1 MKKKSKANLSKKL
14 KKQKK
19 IKPSVS
25 KTVTTKIEPSSPVFP
40 IVGVGAS
47 AGGLEAFMELFRD
60 LPPDT
65 GMSFVLIQ
73 HLSPQHPSLLTSLVQ
88 KGTSM
93 NVQEAEDQMKVKPN
107 QVYIIPPN
115 HTLEIFHGVLQLTP
129 LTEEQ
134 SNILPINLFLTSLA
148 RDQGNLAIGIIL
160 TGTGSDG
167 AEGLRNIE
175 ADGGITFVQ
184 EPTTAKFDGM
194 PKAAI
199 LATSPGFILHVKDIS
214 RELVRIA
221 AHPFIKRALTIEESE
236 PTPETEKVL
245 QKIFLLVRTITK
257 IDFSTYKYP
266 TMIRRIKRRMVLHRI
281 ESLNQYFT
289 FLQTSP
295 HEVKSL
301 LDDLLI
307 NVTNFFRDIEVFDSL
322 KANVI
327 PQFMKDKAQGTPI
340 RIWSPGCSTGEEVY
354 SIAICLIECLGDS
367 FHKFPIQIYGTDI
380 CEPAIKIAR
389 LGSYPESASRNI
401 SPERLDRFFIKENG
415 RYRITKA
422 VRDCCIF
429 SIQDVTSNPPIN
441 RLDLLSC
448 RNLMIYLDPTIQK
461 KLMETFYYALNPN
474 GFLMLGS
481 SESVGSSANLF
492 AVIDKKYKLF
502 LKKSIPQY
510 SVKIVSQE
518 PLKNPVERLS
528 KNPGII
534 SFKQLTK
541 ITDPVTLAEQ
551 MMLAKYSPAWVLV
564 NQALD
569 IVQFRGATDYYIA
582 PASGLPTW
590 NLIKMLRDGLAPSIR
605 VLIHSA
611 LKEIK
616 PVRKNGLKVNS
627 KAIPR
632 VVDVEVIPLMT
643 AAEDFYFLIVFIE
656 SKDTKKLLS
665 KEKVQKRK
673 SNEKD
678 PILLENAS
686 LKEELALTHKSLQS
700 IVEDQTATS
709 EEMQST
715 NEEVLSANEEL
726 QSTNEELETAKE
738 ELQSTNEELTTLND
752 ELTNRNNELDHLSN
766 DLINVLSNANVSI
779 VMVGSDLRIRR
790 FTPMAEKLLNLIP
803 TDVGRIL
810 TEINFGFNISK
821 LEERVASVIRT
832 MDTFEAETQDRQGLW
847 YSIRIRPY
855 KTIDNKIDGAVIVFV
870 NINDVKLKQNLIEDA
885 KRYSEGVIQTV
896 RDPLVVLD
904 KDLRIERANQ
914 AFYDT
919 FKVTEQETIG
929 HTFYEIGN
937 QQWDIPRL
945 KTLLEDVLP
954 SKSEIRNF
962 EVNHKFEQIG
972 DKIIILNARTLEWEG
987 QRKHLILIG
996 LHDLT
1001 EREQKRSRLKKE
1013 Q

>member
-1 MKKKSKANLSKKL
+1 MKKKSKAHPSKKKKNLEKL
-14 KKQKK
+14 KTSNNKAL
-19 IKPSVS
+19 
-25 KTVTTKIEPSSPVFP
+25 TTKIESSSPVFP

-47 AGGLEAFMELFRD
+47 AGGLEAFMEMFKD
-60 LPPDT
+60 LPSDT

-73 HLSPQHPSLLTSLVQ
+73 HLSPQHLSLLSTLIQ
-88 KGTSM
+88 KGTRM
-93 NVQEAEDQMKVKPN
+93 NVQEAEDQMRVRPN
-107 QVYIIPPN
+107 HVYIIPPN
-115 HTLEIFHGVLQLTP
+115 HTLEIFHGVLQLTT
-129 LTEEQ
+129 LTEQ
-134 SNILPINLFLTSLA
+134 HSNILPINLFLTSLA

-160 TGTGSDG
+160 TGTGADG
-167 AEGLRNIE
+167 ADGLRNIE

-199 LATSPGFILHVKDIS
+199 LATSPDFILSVKDIS
-214 RELVRIA
+214 KELVRIA
-221 AHPFIKRALTIEESE
+221 AHPFIKRALMIEESE
-236 PTPETEKVL
+236 PSPETEKVL
-245 QKIFLLVRTITK
+245 QKIFLLVRTATK

-281 ESLNQYFT
+281 DSLNQYFT
-289 FLQTSP
+289 YLQTAP
-295 HEVKSL
+295 QEVKFL
-301 LDDLLI
+301 LEDLLI
-307 NVTNFFRDIEVFDSL
+307 NVTNFFRDTEVFESL
-322 KANVI
+322 KENVI
-327 PQFMKDKAQGTPI
+327 PQFMKDRAQGTPI

-354 SIAICLIECLGDS
+354 SIAICLIEYLGDA

-401 SPERLDRFFIKENG
+401 SPERLDRFFIKDNG

-429 SIQDVTSNPPIN
+429 SIQDVTSHPPIN

-448 RNLMIYLDPTIQK
+448 RNLMIYLGPTVQK

-492 AVIDKKYKLF
+492 AIIDKKNKLF
-502 LKKSIPQY
+502 IKKGIPQF
-510 SVKIVSQE
+510 SVKTVSQE
-518 PLKNPVERLS
+518 PLQTSVERLS
-528 KNPGII
+528 KNSDKIP
-534 SFKQLTK
+534 FKQLTK
-541 ITDPVTLAEQ
+541 IADPVTLAEQ
-551 MMLAKYSPAWVLV
+551 LMLEKYSPAWVLV
-564 NQALD
+564 NQSLD
-569 IVQFRGATDYYIA
+569 IVQFRGATDHYIA
-582 PASGLPTW
+582 SASGQPTW

-611 LKEIK
+611 QKDMK
-616 PVRKNGLKVNS
+616 PSRKNGLKVNS
-627 KAIPR
+627 KPIPR
-632 VVDVEVIPLMT
+632 VVDVEVIPLMPT
-643 AAEDFYFLIVFIE
+643 PQDFFFLIVFVE
-656 SKDTKKLLS
+656 SKDTQKSLS
-665 KEKVQKRK
+665 KEKIQKRK

-678 PILLENAS
+678 PILLENAA

-766 DLINVLSNANVSI
+766 DLMNVLSNANVSI

-810 TEINFGFNISK
+810 TEINFGFNINK
-821 LEERVASVIRT
+821 LEERVGSVIRT
-832 MDTFEAETQDRQGLW
+832 MDTFEAEIQDRQGLW

-855 KTIDNKIDGAVIVFV
+855 KTIDNKIDGAVLVFV
-870 NINDVKLKQNLIEDA
+870 NINDAKIKQNLIEDA

-904 KDLRIERANQ
+904 KDLHIERANQ

-919 FKVTEQETIG
+919 FKVTEKETIG

-937 QQWDIPRL
+937 QQWDIPAL

-954 SKSEIRNF
+954 NKSEIRNF
-962 EVNHKFEQIG
+962 EVSHKFEQIG

-987 QRKHLILIG
+987 QKKHLILIG

-1001 EREQKRSRLKKE
+1001 EREHKRSQLTKE
-1013 Q
+1013 

>member
-1 MKKKSKANLSKKL
+1 MKKNSKPKIQPRSSKMPKYLKKKKSADNKAAIT
-14 KKQKK
+14 K
-19 IKPSVS
+19 IKS
-25 KTVTTKIEPSSPVFP
+25 SSPVFP

-47 AGGLEAFMELFRD
+47 AGGLEAFMEMFKN

-73 HLSPQHPSLLTSLVQ
+73 HLSPQHLSLLSSLIQ
-88 KGTSM
+88 KGTRM

-107 QVYIIPPN
+107 HIYIIPPN
-115 HTLEIFHGVLQLTP
+115 HTLEIFHGALQLTI
-129 LTEEQ
+129 LTEQ
-134 SNILPINLFLTSLA
+134 HSNILPINLFLTSLA

-160 TGTGSDG
+160 TGSGSDG
-167 AEGLRNIE
+167 ADGLKNIE

-199 LATSPGFILHVKDIS
+199 LATSPDFILSVKDIS

-236 PTPETEKVL
+236 PSPETQKVL
-245 QKIFLLVRTITK
+245 QKIFLLVRTATK

-289 FLQTSP
+289 YLQTTP

-301 LDDLLI
+301 LEDLLI
-307 NVTNFFRDIEVFDSL
+307 NVTNFFRDTEVFDSL
-322 KANVI
+322 KENVI

-340 RIWSPGCSTGEEVY
+340 RVWSPGCSTGEEVY
-354 SIAICLIECLGDS
+354 SIAICLIEYLGES

-401 SPERLDRFFIKENG
+401 SPERLDRFFIKDNG

-429 SIQDVTSNPPIN
+429 SIQDVTSHPPIN

-448 RNLMIYLDPTIQK
+448 RNLMIYLGPTIQK

-474 GFLMLGS
+474 GFLLLGS
-481 SESVGSSANLF
+481 SESVGSAANLF
-492 AVIDKKYKLF
+492 AVIDKKNKLY
-502 LKKSIPQY
+502 LKKSIQQR
-510 SVKIVSQE
+510 SVKTVSTE
-518 PLKNPVERLS
+518 PLQNPIERFS
-528 KNPGII
+528 KNLDII
-534 SFKQLTK
+534 PFKQLPK
-541 ITDPVTLAEQ
+541 LADPVTLAEQ
-551 MMLAKYSPAWVLV
+551 MMLEKYSPAWVLV
-564 NQALD
+564 NHALD
-569 IVQFRGATDYYIA
+569 IVQFRGATDHYIA
-582 PASGLPTW
+582 SASGQPTW

-611 LKEIK
+611 LKEMK
-616 PVRKNGLKVNS
+616 PVRKNGLKVNTKTIS
-627 KAIPR
+627 R
-632 VVDVEVIPLMT
+632 MVDIDVIPLIPSPQ
-643 AAEDFYFLIVFIE
+643 DFYCLVVFIE
-656 SKDTKKLLS
+656 SKNTQKMLS
-665 KEKVQKRK
+665 KTKMSKRQSK
-673 SNEKD
+673 QKD
-678 PILLENAS
+678 PNLLEIAS

-790 FTPMAEKLLNLIP
+790 FTPMAEKLMNLIAS
-803 TDVGRIL
+803 DVGRIL
-810 TEINFGFNISK
+810 TEMNFGFNISK
-821 LEERVASVIRT
+821 LEEHVTNVIKT
-832 MDTFEAETQDRQGLW
+832 LDTFEAEIQDRQGLW

-870 NINDVKLKQNLIEDA
+870 NINDTKIKQNLIEDA
-885 KRYSEGVIQTV
+885 KKYSEGVIQTV

-919 FKVTEQETIG
+919 FKVTEQDTIG

-937 QQWDIPRL
+937 QQWDIPTL

-962 EVNHKFEQIG
+962 EVSHKFEQIG
-972 DKIIILNARTLEWEG
+972 DKIIMLNARTLEWEG
-987 QRKHLILIG
+987 QKKHLILIG

-1001 EREQKRSRLKKE
+1001 EREQKKIKR
-1013 Q
+1013 